1 MYLFDN
7 VIRPLND
14 WALYKNRYCE
24 REVPRPGTQHDGF
37 DESSILEL
45 FIRGPVVLPV
55 RPGYWVVSKM
65 AAIIVQATCVYSNSE
80 LKLMIWQMTDTKEKH
95 VTYKLQSHTCDLSC
109 VFVAVQLRT
118 SADHN
123 VCITDSLDL
132 KRTLLPQGY
141 LPNKLVLRPCKR
153 TTASTLAKLW

>member
-1 MYLFDN
+1 MLIKRMFPASPPPPSPWISKSHLDGLFLPAYVPVPVWFIQRTENTIGWKNLYPVDFRCIAMYLFDD
-7 VIRPLND
+7 VIRPLNN

-95 VTYKLQSHTCDLSC
+95 VT
-109 VFVAVQLRT
+109 
-118 SADHN
+118 
-123 VCITDSLDL
+123 
-132 KRTLLPQGY
+132 
-141 LPNKLVLRPCKR
+141 
-153 TTASTLAKLW
+153 